1 MDILIY
7 IIGGILA
14 GVATGLIGLSAAV
27 VIAPLFATVFGMD
40 PYVAVGIALA
50 SDVFASAISSVTYIK
65 NKNID
70 IKHSNVL
77 AITIITFAIIGS
89 LLSKD
94 MDPNNMNSILNIFV
108 VLLGIRFL
116 VYPVKDPKPASFKK
130 FGTFVILTSL
140 FFGAIIGMIS
150 GYFGGGGGL
159 SILAVLVML
168 YAYDIKKAVGT
179 SVFIMT
185 FTALVG
191 ASTHIIMRGTFWI
204 PLLITSAAAMFGAN
218 LASRYANKINTK
230 TLNRV
235 IGIFL
240 VVYGIIL
247 LILHFSG

>member
-1 MDILIY
+1 MDIIIY

-27 VIAPLFATVFGMD
+27 IIAPLFATLFGMD

-65 NKNID
+65 NKNIN
-70 IKHSNVL
+70 IKHSYIL
-77 AITIITFAIIGS
+77 AITIIVFAILGS
-89 LLSKD
+89 FLSKD
-94 MDPNNMNSILNIFV
+94 MNPHNMNSTLNIFV
-108 VLLGIRFL
+108 VILGIRFL
-116 VYPVKDPKPASFKK
+116 VYPVKDPKPGSRRK
-130 FGTFVILTSL
+130 FGTFVIITSL

-168 YAYDIKKAVGT
+168 YSYDIKKAVGT

-185 FTALVG
+185 FTAFVG
-191 ASTHIIMRGTFWI
+191 ATTHIVMRGTAWI
-204 PLLITSAAAMFGAN
+204 PLLITSAAAMIGAN
-218 LASRYANKINTK
+218 IASQYANKINTK

-235 IGIFL
+235 IGVFL
-240 VVYGIIL
+240 IIYGIIL
-247 LILHFSG
+247 LILHF